1 MAIDVS
7 SENKSFKLQRMY
19 QISVNPSNW
28 VKGTDY
34 TLSLRM
40 TGASG
45 AERKFELGTAD
56 NYGTLKTS
64 CLFVVGD
71 TVSVTATP
79 NAETHPNYNPATAS
93 KTPTMNDSLS
103 LTCNKFVTVTVTAPK
118 GSTIDAGTLT
128 NYYVYT
134 FLAPVDQSAENGT
147 TATFNFDK
155 NMDYFYRVRHPQ
167 GATYWNYVKLSKGAD
182 GSYFMGNPGSNFGV
196 YDFSGNPE
204 RQKLTVTM
212 TAEGENTFSITLQTT
227 AAGAWDGTTQT
238 EPQLVDGVYQIG
250 TGAELA
256 WFVAK
261 SKDADV
267 SGVLTA
273 NINLSKYVWL
283 NISSSK
289 KVELNG
295 AGHEITGLNATTGL
309 FAQLGSNSYI
319 HDLTIR
325 GTVSGKGNAGAI
337 VGYAC
342 GAGIKIEHCFNY
354 ASITSTGNNVGGLV
368 GYTYQNAVIKDCA
381 NFGPVTGASK
391 VGGIS
396 GEQNG
401 SFNQQLAAGSYTL
414 TLSYVKDDASKG
426 GSDTAYVS
434 VLTLAGMAHVI
445 VENTT
450 FPTTKGAAWDGTLVD
465 TWLEL
470 KADSPMMNCIFTALG
485 DVYPIVESKGYIS
498 SINGL
503 AQMAGG
509 PASGWMGTLNDWFTN
524 FGFSNFTVANGVL
537 HAGDE
542 IRVMYTRT
550 AEDLGGS
557 FGSMD
562 TRLKALKFST
572 GKLTPTFSG
581 DEAKSDDA
589 DITSVTVAGAIAI
602 AGEGNAYTVTV
613 PYGTTV
619 TASSFEITRSD
630 NKSSITAGPTK
641 GEDGVW
647 SFTVTAED
655 GTTTVAYTV
664 TVSTASLPIP
674 VKPATDNTKLASRLP
689 FTDVSTSDW
698 FYDDV
703 KFVYENGLFS
713 GTDSRSFSPSASMTR
728 AMLVTVL
735 YRLEGEPAVAGRSS
749 FADVKSG
756 AYYEKAVI
764 WAVAERLVNG
774 ASGKLM
780 PKGYAARAQVAA
792 IFHRFVENVVK

>member
-295 AGHEITGLNATTGL
+295 AGREITGLNAATGL

-391 VGGIS
+391 VGGILGGSVGNNNTVTGCYNTADVTATGSKADGIS

-401 SFNQQLAAGSYTL
+401 SFNRRLEAGSYTL

-485 DVYPIVESKGYIS
+485 DAYPIVESKGYIS

-524 FGFSNFTVANGVL
+524 FGFSNFTVANGAL

-581 DEAKSDDA
+581 DVTIYTLTVPQGTTLLRVTPTAANKNYQVRTYLGMQAEGREYARASLIPVQNGSVITVVSADESWPTMNVTNEGELKSDGKRTYTITVRYGSGDEAKSDDA

-602 AGEGNAYTVTV
+602 AGEGSAYTLTV
-613 PYGTTV
+613 PYGTNV
-619 TASSFEITRSD
+619 T
-630 NKSSITAGPTK
+630 SICPP
-641 GEDGVW
+641 
-647 SFTVTAED
+647 
-655 GTTTVAYTV
+655 GT
-664 TVSTASLPIP
+664 
-674 VKPATDNTKLASRLP
+674 
-689 FTDVSTSDW
+689 
-698 FYDDV
+698 
-703 KFVYENGLFS
+703 
-713 GTDSRSFSPSASMTR
+713 
-728 AMLVTVL
+728 
-735 YRLEGEPAVAGRSS
+735 
-749 FADVKSG
+749 
-756 AYYEKAVI
+756 
-764 WAVAERLVNG
+764 
-774 ASGKLM
+774 
-780 PKGYAARAQVAA
+780 
-792 IFHRFVENVVK
+792 H

>member
-1 MAIDVS
+1 MSINVS
-7 SENKSFKLQRMY
+7 SKNSSFKLQRMY
-19 QISVNPSNW
+19 QISVSPSKW
-28 VKGTDY
+28 VKDTDY
-34 TLSLRM
+34 TLSLRV
-40 TGASG
+40 TDASG
-45 AERKFELGTAD
+45 AERKAEFGSAND
-56 NYGTLKTS
+56 NGGLKTS
-64 CLFVVGD
+64 CLFVLGD

-79 NAETHPNYNPATAS
+79 DKDKHSTFNPATAS
-93 KTPTMNDSLS
+93 KTPTINDSLS
-103 LTCNKFVTVTVTAPK
+103 LTCKKFVTVTAPK

-147 TATFNFDK
+147 TATFHFDK
-155 NMDYFYRVRHPQ
+155 NTDYFYRVRHPQ
-167 GATYWNYVKLSKGAD
+167 GATYWNYVKLSNDAD
-182 GSYFMGNPGSNFGV
+182 GSFFKGDPGSNFGV

-227 AAGAWDGTTQT
+227 TADAWDGTTQT

-325 GTVSGKGNAGAI
+325 GTVSGKGNTGAI

-391 VGGIS
+391 VGGILGGSVGNNNTVTGCYNTADVTATGSKADGIS
-396 GEQNG
+396 GEQNV
-401 SFNQQLAAGSYTL
+401 SFNRRLEAGSYTL
-414 TLSYVKDDASKG
+414 TLSYVKDAYDKR
-426 GSDTAYVS
+426 GSDMAYVS

-470 KADSPMMNCIFTALG
+470 KADSTMMNCIFTALG
-485 DVYPIVESKGYIS
+485 DKYPIEESTGYIS
-498 SINGL
+498 SIDNL
-503 AQMAGG
+503 KAFDGG

-524 FGFSNFTVANGVL
+524 LGFSNFTVANGAL

-557 FGSMD
+557 WNSTD
-562 TRLKALKFST
+562 TRLKALKFSA

-613 PYGTTV
+613 PYGTNV
-619 TASSFEITRSD
+619 T
-630 NKSSITAGPTK
+630 SI
-641 GEDGVW
+641 
-647 SFTVTAED
+647 
-655 GTTTVAYTV
+655 
-664 TVSTASLPIP
+664 
-674 VKPATDNTKLASRLP
+674 
-689 FTDVSTSDW
+689 
-698 FYDDV
+698 
-703 KFVYENGLFS
+703 
-713 GTDSRSFSPSASMTR
+713 
-728 AMLVTVL
+728 
-735 YRLEGEPAVAGRSS
+735 
-749 FADVKSG
+749 
-756 AYYEKAVI
+756 
-764 WAVAERLVNG
+764 
-774 ASGKLM
+774 
-780 PKGYAARAQVAA
+780 
-792 IFHRFVENVVK
+792 

>member
-1 MAIDVS
+1 MSIDVS

-19 QISVNPSNW
+19 QISVSPSKW
-28 VKGTDY
+28 VKDTDY
-34 TLSLRM
+34 TLSLRV
-40 TGASG
+40 TDAS
-45 AERKFELGTAD
+45 
-56 NYGTLKTS
+56 
-64 CLFVVGD
+64 
-71 TVSVTATP
+71 
-79 NAETHPNYNPATAS
+79 
-93 KTPTMNDSLS
+93 
-103 LTCNKFVTVTVTAPK
+103 
-118 GSTIDAGTLT
+118 
-128 NYYVYT
+128 
-134 FLAPVDQSAENGT
+134 
-147 TATFNFDK
+147 
-155 NMDYFYRVRHPQ
+155 
-167 GATYWNYVKLSKGAD
+167 
-182 GSYFMGNPGSNFGV
+182 
-196 YDFSGNPE
+196 
-204 RQKLTVTM
+204 
-212 TAEGENTFSITLQTT
+212 
-227 AAGAWDGTTQT
+227 
-238 EPQLVDGVYQIG
+238 
-250 TGAELA
+250 GAELA

-342 GAGIKIEHCFNY
+342 GAGIKIEHRFNY

-391 VGGIS
+391 VGGILGGSVGNNNTVTGCYNTADVTATGSKADGIS

-401 SFNQQLAAGSYTL
+401 SFNRRLEAGSYTL

-470 KADSPMMNCIFTALG
+470 KADSTMMNCIFTALG
-485 DVYPIVESKGYIS
+485 NEYKIVESKGYIS
-498 SINGL
+498 SIDNL
-503 AQMAGG
+503 KAFDGG
-509 PASGWMGTLNDWFTN
+509 NMSGWMGTLNDWFTN
-524 FGFSNFTVANGVL
+524 FGFSHFTVANGAL

-557 FGSMD
+557 WNSTD
-562 TRLKALKFST
+562 TRLKALKFSA
-572 GKLTPTFSG
+572 GKLTPTFSGDVFFGYTLTVPQGTTLLRVTPTAANKNYQVHTYLGTQADGREYARASLIPVQDGSVINVVSADASWPTMNVTNEGELRSDGKKTYTITVKYGSG

-613 PYGTTV
+613 PYATNV
-619 TASSFEITRSD
+619 TS
-630 NKSSITAGPTK
+630 
-641 GEDGVW
+641 
-647 SFTVTAED
+647 
-655 GTTTVAYTV
+655 
-664 TVSTASLPIP
+664 
-674 VKPATDNTKLASRLP
+674 
-689 FTDVSTSDW
+689 
-698 FYDDV
+698 
-703 KFVYENGLFS
+703 
-713 GTDSRSFSPSASMTR
+713 
-728 AMLVTVL
+728 
-735 YRLEGEPAVAGRSS
+735 SS
-749 FADVKSG
+749 FAIVPNHSG
-756 AYYEKAVI
+756 ATV
-764 WAVAERLVNG
+764 G
-774 ASGKLM
+774 ALTRSG
-780 PKGYAARAQVAA
+780 
-792 IFHRFVENVVK
+792 NV